1 MHFHPF
7 AFKFDTSLWKWIDCK
22 FHLQRCFLL
31 LSQIAEGENLDVDS
45 KYRALVAIGTLVFF
59 ENMIYYIY
67 THICLVIW
75 SNKRCQLGR
84 HIVNQFPIFLFLLIA
99 SYHCH
104 IDQVTSCVVRWV
116 CIFGNG
122 SEIMT
127 KHIVTTRMNIKQ
139 YVGKTLVV
147 GPLHEFLTFYLS
159 KKKKV
164 LMLIDTKTCILQSK
178 ICGNLI

>member
-1 MHFHPF
+1 M
-7 AFKFDTSLWKWIDCK
+7 
-22 FHLQRCFLL
+22 
-31 LSQIAEGENLDVDS
+31 
-45 KYRALVAIGTLVFF
+45 
-59 ENMIYYIY
+59 
-67 THICLVIW
+67 
-75 SNKRCQLGR
+75 
-84 HIVNQFPIFLFLLIA
+84 NQFPIFLFLLIA

-147 GPLHEFLTFYLS
+147 GPLHEFLPI

-164 LMLIDTKTCILQSK
+164 FNAHRYEDMHSSIKDMW
-178 ICGNLI
+178 